1 MTLRYFTVHA
11 DINKIIL
18 VLIWSILVMTTSFE
32 LESVLETAIVQ
43 QQPTS
48 TPCTVNSS
56 GETTEDESEDVCC
69 EVCVGD
75 CYLISVILLAIP
87 LCF

>member
-18 VLIWSILVMTTSFE
+18 VLIWSILVMTTSFDLESE
-32 LESVLETAIVQ
+32 LETTIVQ

-48 TPCTVNSS
+48 THCTVNSS
-56 GETTEDESEDVCC
+56 GETTEDESDDECC
-69 EVCVGD
+69 EVCVGC
-75 CYLISVILLAIP
+75 CYLLSVILLAIP